1 MKRKPPLII
10 IPLLIALI
18 ASAVLFSLRPLGYT
32 VSDGLTEVRPA
43 TMPEQPLTQLTVGNA
58 QYRVQLSESFYS
70 HADEIIDEYQVI
82 GGDAYDAD
90 DGMDEYR
97 KIRIVRQTAAVVYF
111 SNIHPYPPLQEYQQ
125 RTDEENKTAIMAL
138 FGEYDFSVCDSFEIW
153 GEPLSEARNYRWFSA
168 QTAQSLSVRVTA
180 DGIIDHFVI
189 YDQAPAI
196 SDRLPLKESECL
208 RLVRRYLLFNGTISP
223 FRDYEITFETRRHTL
238 SYGKP
243 AIFCTVRVVDE
254 DGFVFVQGYT
264 IKRQ

>member
-1 MKRKPPLII
+1 MKRKPLLII

-43 TMPEQPLTQLTVGNA
+43 TIPGQPLNQLTVGNA
-58 QYRVQLSESFYS
+58 EYRVQLSESFYS
-70 HADEIIDEYQVI
+70 NTDEIIDEYQVI

-97 KIRIVRQTAAVVYF
+97 KIRIVRQTAAVVF
-111 SNIHPYPPLQEYQQ
+111 FNGIQPFPPLQEYHQ
-125 RTDEENKTAIMAL
+125 RTDEENKAAIMAL

-153 GEPLSEARNYRWFSA
+153 GEPLTEARNYRWFSS

-180 DGIIDHFVI
+180 DGIIDHFVV
-189 YDQAPAI
+189 YDQAPAL

-208 RLVRRYLLFNGTISP
+208 RLVRRYLLFNGMISP
-223 FRDYEITFETRRHTL
+223 FSSYEITFQSRRHTL
-238 SYGKP
+238 SNGKP
-243 AIFCTVRVVDE
+243 AIFCTVNVTDA
-254 DGFVFVQGYT
+254 DGFVFVIAAEIQ
-264 IKRQ
+264 KS

>member
-1 MKRKPPLII
+1 MKRKWIPII
-10 IPLLIALI
+10 LLVILAII
-18 ASAVLFSLRPLGYT
+18 ASAVLYALRPLGYT

-97 KIRIVRQTAAVVYF
+97 KIRIVRQTAAIVSF
-111 SNIHPYPPLQEYQQ
+111 NGIQPFPPLQEYHQ
-125 RTDEENKTAIMAL
+125 RTDEENKAAIMAL

-153 GEPLSEARNYRWFSA
+153 SEPLTEARNYRWFSS

-196 SDRLPLKESECL
+196 SDRLPLNESECL
-208 RLVRRYLLFNGTISP
+208 RLVRRYLLLNGIISP
-223 FRDYEITFETRRHTL
+223 FRDYEITFNSRRHTL

>member
-1 MKRKPPLII
+1 MKRKPLLII

-70 HADEIIDEYQVI
+70 HANEIIDEYQVI

-90 DGMDEYR
+90 DGMDKYR
-97 KIRIVRQTAAVVYF
+97 KIRIVRQNAAVVSF
-111 SNIHPYPPLQEYQQ
+111 SYIHPYPPLQEYQQ
-125 RTDEENKTAIMAL
+125 RTDEENKAAIMAM
-138 FGEYDFSVCDSFEIW
+138 FGEYDFSICDSFEIW

-189 YDQAPAI
+189 YDQVPAI
-196 SDRLPLKESECL
+196 SDRLPLNESECL
-208 RLVRRYLLFNGTISP
+208 RLVRRYLLLNGMISP
-223 FRDYEITFETRRHTL
+223 FGSYEITFESRKHTL
-238 SYGKP
+238 SNGKP
-243 AIFCTVRVVDE
+243 AISCVVNITDA
-254 DGFVFVQGYT
+254 DGFVFVIAAEIQ
-264 IKRQ
+264 KS